1 MEINGV
7 LFIDF
12 IEAIIAKWEDEE
24 CTTKEQKA

>member
-1 MEINGV
+1 MIINSV

-24 CTTKEQKA
+24 CTPKEQ